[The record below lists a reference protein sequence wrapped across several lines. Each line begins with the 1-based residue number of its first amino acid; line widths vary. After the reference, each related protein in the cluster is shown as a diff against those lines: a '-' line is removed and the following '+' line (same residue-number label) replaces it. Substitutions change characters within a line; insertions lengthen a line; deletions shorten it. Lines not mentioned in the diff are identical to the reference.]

1 MLRDSDIEAIMSL
14 VDFKISTSELGALFR
29 TEDHPKYIE
38 CGDQILRNFLNG
50 LIIYTRG
57 TKEAPK
63 NPAEALRQK
72 PVMAKA
78 KTGSDAGITTA
89 PPAAKKPAA
98 APKVAKSFGQKKPFK
113 KPFKKAK
120 YVSDLSPVAYKN
132 KKKS

>member
-1 MLRDSDIEAIMSL
+1 MLRDNDIEAIMSL

-29 TEDHPKYIE
+29 NEDHPKFVE

-63 NPAEALRQK
+63 KPAEALLQK

-78 KTGSDAGITTA
+78 RPQQHTATGSDFKPEQKKPSKA
-89 PPAAKKPAA
+89 PAAKN
-98 APKVAKSFGQKKPFK
+98 FTQKKPFK
-113 KPFKKAK
+113 KTLYK
-120 YVSDLSPVAYKN
+120 SDLSPVAYKN